1 MTLFWIFYTS
11 SPIFNYCNKFMTVYF
26 TKPNNT
32 IITVEFKTLPAVC
45 TLHFFIRRPIDSLHA
60 ELKQIFPMNGK
71 IHKANGI

>member
-11 SPIFNYCNKFMTVYF
+11 SPILNYCNKFMTVYF

-45 TLHFFIRRPIDSLHA
+45 TLHFFYTKTNRFIARRI
-60 ELKQIFPMNGK
+60 
-71 IHKANGI
+71 KANFPHERKNA